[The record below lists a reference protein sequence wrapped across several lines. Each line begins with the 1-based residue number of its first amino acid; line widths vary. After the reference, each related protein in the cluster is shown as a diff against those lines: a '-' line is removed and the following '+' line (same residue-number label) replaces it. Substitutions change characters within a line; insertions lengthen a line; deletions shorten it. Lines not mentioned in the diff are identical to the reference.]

1 MVTVEPL
8 PHPLLQLF
16 QPLTGDFHIGDDVGV
31 GEVSVKQ
38 LPRERILL
46 RGLPFRKTFRLPFR
60 KALSARPSA
69 FPPFQMVSNAFAIA
83 PFPCPLERAGTS
95 QLQPLGLLPVVG
107 LLPF

>member
-60 KALSARPSA
+60 KALRLSFGTTLRLPAIPS
-69 FPPFQMVSNAFAIA
+69 VEIS
-83 PFPCPLERAGTS
+83 
-95 QLQPLGLLPVVG
+95 LGDGSLH
-107 LLPF
+107 